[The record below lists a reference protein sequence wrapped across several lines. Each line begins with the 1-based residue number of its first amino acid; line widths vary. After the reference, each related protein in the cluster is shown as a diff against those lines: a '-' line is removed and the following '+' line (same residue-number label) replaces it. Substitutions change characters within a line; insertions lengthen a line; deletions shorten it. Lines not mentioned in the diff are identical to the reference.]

1 MLTKPLVINRLS
13 TGLLADGSESGWI
26 VNNLAFALWITGNR
40 LGDFGFWGGKRAN
53 RSDGASQGYSGLL
66 CRGT

>member
-13 TGLLADGSESGWI
+13 TGLLADGSESGGI

-40 LGDFGFWGGKRAN
+40 LGISGKGKERMGQMVLLGGTLVCF
-53 RSDGASQGYSGLL
+53 SG
-66 CRGT
+66 